1 MGREDRGSDQTL
13 SSCGWFF
20 WFLNIVERVIM
31 RKSSPLVVLTGPS
44 TEMSDYEGS
53 HIMAFAAGFS
63 KPWFMPRF
71 YLKRAFFK
79 PVTSNSLEVEL
90 APLGLRKLEADLVKS
105 GFKHEDIAV
114 VHPDNLKSAVGPE
127 TKVIGISS
135 KDPLGLGYVS
145 LTYSSMLN
153 LGEPINKTEF
163 KRLMKDAQKAKQ
175 KFGSRIAVGG
185 AGSWQLLRPEA
196 IDSFDID
203 CIFMGEGDATGPDI
217 IQKMA
222 KGENTP
228 QTVEGKQASLD
239 DISPIIRPTI
249 YGAVEISRGCGRG
262 CAFCSP
268 TMQRRRVMPLD
279 MIMREVETNVNH
291 GQHDVLLVTEDIFMY
306 GCNSSDFAPNSRAVD
321 ELFKTLTACEGLKS
335 VQVTHAN
342 LAAVRADK
350 ELASRVGSVL
360 RERSDYR
367 LAGKQVA
374 TVEVGIETGSP
385 KLFKKHMAG
394 KCKPFQPEEWPS
406 IVLSSLS
413 FLEEQEWLAL
423 ATILVGLPGETDE
436 DAKQTAKLIENIEDQ
451 SLKTFL
457 VPLIFV
463 PLGTCGLREAAL
475 QSVTDLTET
484 QAEVFALAWE
494 HNIKIWGPDFFN
506 SPAYKS
512 RWAKFGFKAV
522 SRLLYHLKY
531 KRSDKWRRTI
541 ADRTIKALDQV
552 V

>member
-1 MGREDRGSDQTL
+1 
-13 SSCGWFF
+13 
-20 WFLNIVERVIM
+20 M
-31 RKSSPLVVLTGPS
+31 RKPSPLVVLTGPS

-53 HIMAFAAGFS
+53 HIMAFRAGFS

-71 YLKRAFFK
+71 YLRKTFFK
-79 PVTSNSLEVEL
+79 PVLSNSFEVDL
-90 APLGLRKLEADLVKS
+90 APLGLRKLEAGLVKS
-105 GFKHEDIAV
+105 GFKHEDVAV
-114 VHPDNLKSAVGPE
+114 VHPDNLKNAVGPE

-145 LTYSSMLN
+145 LTYSSVLN
-153 LGEPINKTEF
+153 LGEPINKVEF
-163 KRLMKDAQKAKQ
+163 KRLMKEAQKAKQ
-175 KFGSRIAVGG
+175 KYGARIAVGG

-196 IDSFDID
+196 NGLFDVD
-203 CIFMGEGDATGPDI
+203 CVFMGEGDVTGPDI
-217 IQKMA
+217 VRKLV
-222 KGENTP
+222 KGEDTP
-228 QTVEGKQASLD
+228 RIVEGKQASLD

-268 TMQRRRVMPLD
+268 TMQRRRVMPLET
-279 MIMREVETNVNH
+279 IMHEVELNVSH
-291 GQHDVLLVTEDIFMY
+291 GLHDVLLVTEDIFMY
-306 GCNSSDFAPNSRAVD
+306 GCNSADFLPNSNAVD
-321 ELFKTLTACEGLKS
+321 GLFKALTAHEGLES
-335 VQVTHAN
+335 IQATHAN
-342 LAAVRADK
+342 LAAIRADK
-350 ELASRVGSVL
+350 ALASRVGRVL
-360 RERSDYR
+360 RERSKYK

-394 KCKPFQPEEWPS
+394 KCKPFKPEEWPS

-413 FLEEQEWLAL
+413 FMEEQEWVAL

-436 DAKQTAKLIENIEDQ
+436 DTRQTAKLIENIEDQ
-451 SLKTFL
+451 SLNTFL

-475 QSVTDLTET
+475 RSFSDLTET
-484 QAEVFALAWE
+484 QVEVFALAWE
-494 HNIKIWGPDFFN
+494 HNIKVWGPDFFN

-512 RWAKFGFKAV
+512 YWARLGFKAV
-522 SRLLYHLKY
+522 SYILYNLKY
-531 KRSDKWRRTI
+531 KKGDKWRRII
-541 ADRTIKALDQV
+541 ADRTIKALEQV